1 MTNNPAQVL
10 FTTEGFPAHP
20 ELNAFAADKAAKLLR
35 HTHPPVNLVRLH
47 LKRETP
53 HRGTAFFAARATT
66 EQAGPDHVAHA
77 SATEPEAAIMS
88 AIDKLERA
96 LVASTGA
103 RKHQQHH
110 PHAVELGAALPKAE
124 RAR

>member
-20 ELNAFAADKAAKLLR
+20 ELNAFAVDKAAKLLR

-53 HRGTAFFAARATT
+53 HRGAAFFAARATT
-66 EQAGPDHVAHA
+66 EQAGPDHVAH
-77 SATEPEAAIMS
+77 TEPEAAIMS

-124 RAR
+124 PAR